1 MKDRFTCTGGH
12 LKLHYRYMAEDTKTR
27 LFEISP
33 RSWEHPADSAAL
45 TALKQV
51 PPLDSLVKNFVGLT
65 TESSLRL
72 ISMASAVR
80 VTERQFPRVLRL
92 LQDACYILDWNE
104 RPEIFVSQSP
114 LMNAGAV
121 GVNKPFITLNSALV
135 QTLSDDELL
144 AVIAHELSHIMS
156 GHVLYKTLL
165 WLLLNITQSALP
177 LTGLALQGIVGA
189 LREWDRKSELSADRA
204 SLLVVQDRAPVFTV
218 LMKLAGGTEGELV
231 LDEFMNQ
238 AAEYESDGTII
249 DGVHKL
255 LNILNKTHPF
265 PVIRLKEL
273 KVWHES
279 GSYEKILQGE
289 YKRRNESDDPRRY
302 FEEAV
307 KSYRDGIAESTDPL
321 AEAVQKVGKMIGE
334 AGKMAGG
341 QAEELFK
348 NIFKTG
354 REDPKKDKE

>member
-1 MKDRFTCTGGH
+1 
-12 LKLHYRYMAEDTKTR
+12 MAEDGKVR

-45 TALKQV
+45 TALQQF
-51 PPLDSLVKNFVGLT
+51 PQLDNLVKNFVGFT
-65 TESSLRL
+65 TERSLRL

-80 VTERQFPRVLRL
+80 VTERQFPRVLKL
-92 LQDACYILDWNE
+92 LQDACYILDWPE

-121 GVNKPFITLNSALV
+121 GVKQPFITINSCLV
-135 QTLSDDELL
+135 QSLSDAELL

-165 WLLLNITQSALP
+165 WLFLNITQSALP
-177 LTGLALQGIVGA
+177 LSGFALQGIIGA

-204 SLLVVQDRAPVFTV
+204 SLLVVQDRSPVFTV
-218 LMKLAGGTEGELV
+218 LMKLAGGTEEELV

-238 AAEYESDGTII
+238 AAEYEADGTIL

-255 LNILNKTHPF
+255 LNILNMSHPF

-279 GSYEKILQGE
+279 GSYEKILSGE
-289 YKRRNESDDPRRY
+289 YKRRNESDDPRTN
-302 FEEAV
+302 FKEAV
-307 KSYRDGIAESTDPL
+307 NSYRDGVADSKDPL
-321 AEAVQKVGKMIGE
+321 AEAVQKLGNVINK
-334 AGKMAGG
+334 AGKLAGN
-341 QAEELFK
+341 QAEELFR
-348 NIFKTG
+348 NIFNTG
-354 REDPKKDKE
+354 KKDTEKKGE

>member
-1 MKDRFTCTGGH
+1 MAKDG
-12 LKLHYRYMAEDTKTR
+12 KVR

-45 TALKQV
+45 TALQQF
-51 PPLDSLVKNFVGLT
+51 PQLDNLVKNFVGLT

-92 LQDACYILDWNE
+92 LQDACYILDWPQ
-104 RPEIFVSQSP
+104 RPEVFVSQSP

-121 GVNKPFITLNSALV
+121 GVKQPFITINSFLV
-135 QTLSDDELL
+135 QSLSDAELL

-165 WLLLNITQSALP
+165 WLFLNITQSALP
-177 LTGLALQGIVGA
+177 LSGLALQGIIGA

-204 SLLVVQDRAPVFTV
+204 SLLVVQDRSPVFTV
-218 LMKLAGGTEGELV
+218 LMKLAGGTEGDLV

-238 AAEYESDGTII
+238 AAEYEADGII
-249 DGVHKL
+249 LDGVHKL
-255 LNILNKTHPF
+255 LNILNKSHPF

-279 GSYEKILQGE
+279 GSYEKILNGE
-289 YKRRNESDDPRRY
+289 YKRRSESDDPQSY
-302 FEEAV
+302 FKEAV
-307 KSYRDGIAESTDPL
+307 NSYREGVADSKDPL
-321 AEAVQKVGKMIGE
+321 AEAIHKVGNVINE
-334 AGKMAGG
+334 AGKLAGN
-341 QAEELFK
+341 QAEDLFR
-348 NIFKTG
+348 NIFNTG
-354 REDPKKDKE
+354 KKDTEKKDE